1 MLIEPSV
8 PTIPVRVRVVAQDP
22 TMASLLARLLDLD
35 RRIAVAPVAMAGAT
49 IAPQPPSDVT
59 VLLSSVERAGP
70 FERYQP
76 RTSPRERLLLL
87 DELRERTIGELLDAI
102 SSLAPTLHQH
112 YDTRKAPQTQAYEP
126 ERSTRA
132 VRVPLGQ
139 ARLSP
144 REVQITRLI
153 CQGLSN
159 KDIGKELG
167 LSDKTIKNHVSHIL
181 AKTKTPARTALAVAA
196 LRAGIV

>member
-1 MLIEPSV
+1 M
-8 PTIPVRVRVVAQDP
+8 PVRVRVVAQDP

-35 RRIAVAPVAMAGAT
+35 RRIAVAPVAMAGAA

-59 VLLSSVERAGP
+59 VLLSPVDRADP

-76 RTSPRERLLLL
+76 RTNPRERLLLL

-102 SSLAPTLHQH
+102 SSLA
-112 YDTRKAPQTQAYEP
+112 QTSAYEP
-126 ERSTRA
+126 ERSIRA
-132 VRVPLGQ
+132 GRQAGRVALGQ

-196 LRAGIV
+196 LRGGLV